1 VRQRRAT
8 IKDVAAVARVSIS
21 TVSNVLNNRGHA
33 MSAETLERI
42 QSAMRDLD
50 YRPSS
55 LARGLPTRHTATIGV
70 VVADIETPLF
80 LKALTLIEPA
90 ARRAGYTVLII
101 NARDT
106 EEEREAVD
114 VLVQKEVNAAIFL
127 STSVYAPTSHLLPLR
142 AAERSVVLVN
152 RPPDEEE
159 FDTVNWDNAGAI
171 DGLVAHLVALGHR
184 HIALLRGPSNRR
196 SAAERLA
203 GYRRALQAHGLPYRD
218 EYTPSGDYTL
228 SREVW
233 QRSTLDLLALDS
245 PPTALI
251 ASDDDVAAAVIQDV
265 QRTGRCVPDDL
276 AIVGVDDQPFG
287 MYLRPPLTTARLPVA
302 EAGRQAI
309 TMTLER
315 LGGQRKTPS
324 HLLLPCTLI
333 IRESCG
339 GTPHEGSA

>member
-1 VRQRRAT
+1 MSQRRAT

-21 TVSNVLNNRGHA
+21 TVSNVLNNRAHA
-33 MSAETLERI
+33 MSEETLERI
-42 QSAMRDLD
+42 QSAMQHLD

-55 LARGLPTRHTATIGV
+55 LARGLATRHTATIGV
-70 VVADIETPLF
+70 VVTEIETPLF
-80 LKALTLIEPA
+80 LKALGLIEPA
-90 ARRAGYTVLII
+90 ARRAGYHVLMIT
-101 NARDT
+101 ARDI
-106 EEEREAVD
+106 EEEQEAID
-114 VLVQKEVNAAIFL
+114 VLMQKEVNGAIFL
-127 STSVYAPTSHLLPLR
+127 STSVYAPTNHILPLR

-152 RPPDEEE
+152 RLTEEE
-159 FDTVNWDNAGAI
+159 FDTVDWDNAGAI
-171 DGLVAHLVALGHR
+171 EVLVAHLVALGHR

-196 SAAERLA
+196 SAAERLV
-203 GYRRALQAHGLPYRD
+203 GYRRALQTHGLPYRD

-228 SREVW
+228 SRDVW
-233 QRSTLDLLALDS
+233 KRSTFDLLTLDS

-251 ASDDDVAAAVIQDV
+251 ASDDVVAAAVMQDV
-265 QRTGRCVPDDL
+265 QRTGRRVPDDL
-276 AIVGVDDQPFG
+276 AVVGVDDQPFG

-324 HLLLPCTLI
+324 HLRLPCTLI

-339 GTPHEGSA
+339 GTPHEGGA